1 MGWFTN
7 RSKSWEFKNSLV
19 LLGVVGGVSFL
30 SLGLLTPIAVAVFG
44 AIVKVSKWTK
54 TTLFISLIYLL
65 FLVISLFAYM
75 ANQGFT
81 TILTLNFISFYIYVA
96 YMSLYLGEYL
106 QRLDLKDYINLE
118 KDKEYSYFSIM
129 NQLVNVEENI
139 SRKDL
144 FINNLTNLKKNITNI
159 SMQDDIDELIRLVN
173 VIVETDPSKS
183 DLFFERHA
191 STIENALQQYI
202 TLDKDYLQNTEVK
215 EAKEKLEQL
224 ISSARLAFENELSK
238 MFEMQILEVDAEAE
252 VYLSILKGRGL
263 L

>member
-30 SLGLLTPIAVAVFG
+30 SLGLLTPLAVAVFG

-54 TTLFISLIYLL
+54 TTLFIALVYLL
-65 FLVISLFAYM
+65 FLIISLFAYM
-75 ANQGFT
+75 AGEGFMS
-81 TILTLNFISFYIYVA
+81 ILTLNFISFYIYVA

-118 KDKEYSYFSIM
+118 KNKEYSYFSIM
-129 NQLVNVEENI
+129 NQLTSVEDNV

-144 FINNLTNLKKNITNI
+144 FIRNLRVLKTNI
-159 SMQDDIDELIRLVN
+159 SNSSMVSDIDELERLVN

-183 DLFFERHA
+183 ELFFVRHA

-202 TLDKDYLQNTEVK
+202 ELDQNYLQNKEVADSK
-215 EAKEKLEQL
+215 VKLEKL

-238 MFEMQILEVDAEAE
+238 MFEMQILQVDAEAE
-252 VYLSILKGRGL
+252 VYISILKGRGL